1 MRPPVPRFVRLAVAL
16 AVIAA
21 LTLAVF
27 QYWSTAQYGTAA
39 ARSDQAT
46 GQDPGRTQNLNGI
59 QNLTGIQS
67 SKWTQTRWGPL
78 GPADRELLVMIRQ
91 AGLSGGSTGQQA
103 QRQGSNPQVRTVAKR
118 ISVDYGDLDN
128 QVRSVAG
135 KLDVPLPDQPTAA
148 QQRWMT
154 ELAGRSGPAYDRLF
168 AQRLRLTDGEVLPV
182 ITAVRAGTRN
192 ELIRSFA
199 ANAAALVSKHME
211 ALERTG
217 LVDYSRLPTP
227 NPPVATPPAA
237 TAPADPAQRIDQLV
251 NTTPVPTAALTTR
264 IDANALVAALVS
276 IAALLVAL
284 GLIGTGR
291 RVYRSAGSRSAGSR
305 FTGSQRRHGAHRW

>member
-39 ARSDQAT
+39 ARSGQAT
-46 GQDPGRTQNLNGI
+46 GQDPGRTQNPNGTP
-59 QNLTGIQS
+59 NS
-67 SKWTQTRWGPL
+67 NWTQTRWGPL

-118 ISVDYGDLDN
+118 IWVDYGDLDN

-135 KLDVPLPDQPTAA
+135 KLGVPLPDQPTV
-148 QQRWMT
+148 QQQGWMK
-154 ELAGRSGPAYDRLF
+154 ELSGRSGPAYDRMF
-168 AQRLRLTDGEVLPV
+168 AQRMRLTDGEVLPA

-192 ELIRSFA
+192 ELIRSLA
-199 ANAAALVSKHME
+199 ANAAVLVNKHME
-211 ALERTG
+211 GLEGTG
-217 LVDYSRLPTP
+217 LVDYSRLPAP
-227 NPPVATPPAA
+227 RPPAATPPAA
-237 TAPADPAQRIDQLV
+237 TVAAGPAQRIDQVV
-251 NTTPVPTAALTTR
+251 NATPVPPVVPTAGN
-264 IDANALVAALVS
+264 DANALVAALIS

-291 RVYRSAGSRSAGSR
+291 RVHRSTGSRS
-305 FTGSQRRHGAHRW
+305 TGSQRRHAAHRW